1 MTVPENEVSR
11 GIGLGP
17 EALAALA
24 PFHLVW
30 DGGFRVLQVGDVL
43 GRLVPELLGGCRL
56 TDCFVIRRPR
66 GAESFEDLLR
76 VARDGRPGGR
86 LTLLESVTD
95 ERLALRGQ
103 LVALEGDRLLFFGS
117 PVANDLTAL
126 TALGLT
132 LQDFAVHDGVAD
144 FLMVKRSLSTALA
157 DANQMAAELAR
168 FNGELEERVGERTS
182 RLLES
187 NEELARHQS
196 ELEHAHALLKQETAE
211 RQRVEEDLRLAHK
224 LEAVGQLAAGIAH
237 ELNTPVQFVGDNV
250 GFLDDVLTQVGD
262 VVTRYAGLAAEVERA
277 ELEAGSDLDPRHLA
291 ELARLAELAA
301 DARAAAERADLG
313 YLVDEGRRAVA
324 ESLEGTAR
332 VGEIVRAMREFAH
345 PDAERRPTDL
355 NHCVETTLVVA
366 RNEYRDCA
374 DVVTDLAPDLPQ
386 VPCVTGEINQVIL
399 ALVVNAAQA
408 VAEQVAQG
416 APRGTITVRTRA
428 LPGGDEVEIGVR
440 DTGGGIPDDVLP
452 RIFDP
457 FFTTKGVGDGTGQ
470 GLTSAHAIVTT
481 RHRGRLAVST
491 EPGVGSEFTVR
502 LPTS

>member
-103 LVALEGDRLLFFGS
+103 LVALEGVRLLFFGS
-117 PVANDLTAL
+117 PVANDLAAL

-250 GFLDDVLTQVGD
+250 GFLEEVLGQVEQ
-262 VVTRYAGLAAEVERA
+262 VVAGYAALAAEVERA
-277 ELEAGSDLDPRHLA
+277 ELAAGADLDPRHLA
-291 ELARLAELAA
+291 ELARLAELASA
-301 DARAAAERADLG
+301 AREAAEQADLG
-313 YLVDEGRRAVA
+313 YLVEEGRRAVA

-345 PDAERRPTDL
+345 PDRADLVPADL
-355 NHCVETTLVVA
+355 NQCVETTLAVS
-366 RNEYRDCA
+366 RNEYRDVA
-374 DVVTDLAPDLPQ
+374 DVVTELDPDLPP
-386 VPCVTGEINQVIL
+386 VPCLPGEVNQVL
-399 ALVVNAAQA
+399 LNLFVNAAHA
-408 VAEQVAQG
+408 IADRPDG
-416 APRGTITVRTRA
+416 GRGTIRVRTGVVDQEVQIRVQDDG
-428 LPGGDEVEIGVR
+428 PGIPVEIQA
-440 DTGGGIPDDVLP
+440 

-457 FFTTKGVGDGTGQ
+457 FFTTKEVGRGIGQ
-470 GLTSAHAIVTT
+470 GLSTSRAIVTQ
-481 RHRGRLAVST
+481 RHHGRLTFSSMPGWT
-491 EPGVGSEFTVR
+491 EFVIA
-502 LPTS
+502 LPLNPPA